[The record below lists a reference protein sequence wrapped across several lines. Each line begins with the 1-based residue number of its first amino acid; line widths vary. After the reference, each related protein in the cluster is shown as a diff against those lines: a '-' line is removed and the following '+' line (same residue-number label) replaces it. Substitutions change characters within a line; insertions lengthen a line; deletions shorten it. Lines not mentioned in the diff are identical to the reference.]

1 MKLKP
6 FITNG
11 IALLLLLAMAF
22 LFYKALQGV
31 TSPAISPSTFSDF
44 SNALWGT
51 WGVTILIVA
60 FIIFAGGTGIL
71 VLLGG
76 GWRWE

>member
-11 IALLLLLAMAF
+11 IAFLLLFALAF
-22 LFYKALQGV
+22 LFFKALQKV
-31 TSPAISPSTFSDF
+31 PSPTISPSTFSDF

-51 WGVTILIVA
+51 WGITILIIA